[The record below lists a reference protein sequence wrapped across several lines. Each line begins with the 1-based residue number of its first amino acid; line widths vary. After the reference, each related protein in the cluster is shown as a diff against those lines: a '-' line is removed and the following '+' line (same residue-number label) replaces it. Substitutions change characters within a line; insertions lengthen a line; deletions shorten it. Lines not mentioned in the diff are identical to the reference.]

1 MLVESDIIGQG
12 SVEGVMKG
20 KRYNR
25 SMHCHKVMSEVLQRL
40 RFEAFLD
47 CLDDEDSDQVV
58 AVATDML
65 NNFQTDSFH
74 EEINGESFL
83 DIKETYQKFI
93 EEESKENPTFAFCS
107 SYLEIIQTLLC
118 FVR

>member
-1 MLVESDIIGQG
+1 
-12 SVEGVMKG
+12 
-20 KRYNR
+20 
-25 SMHCHKVMSEVLQRL
+25 MSEVLQRL

-58 AVATDML
+58 EVATDML

-93 EEESKENPTFAFCS
+93 DEESKENLTFAFWS